1 MKEIE
6 SARICVPVCVTRAGE
21 FDDALGRAAE
31 VADVVELRMDC
42 LLRTELDEALRML
55 GAIFQA
61 GPKPFVLT
69 FRPAEEGGARAI
81 ELQER
86 IMFWRT
92 EGFRHDGKTLFP
104 EMADL
109 ELNLLT
115 ESDAPFP
122 SIFKASLIICS
133 HHDFDGIPADL
144 SRLYER
150 MAETGADVLKLAFQV
165 DDVTECLKSF
175 ELLERARRD
184 GRRMI
189 AVAMGDAGIITRIL
203 GPSRGSFLTYGSLDS
218 AHATAPGQ
226 LSARELR
233 DVYRVHQL
241 NRQTE
246 VMGLVGQPVMHSVSP
261 HIHNS
266 AFALQGMNAVYL
278 PLEVSR
284 LDEFMKR
291 MVSPRTREMDW
302 SLRGLSVTAP
312 HKREMMRHLDWIED
326 AAREI
331 GAVNTVV
338 VRDAELHGYNTDA
351 AASLAPLREEI
362 DLKGARVAVI
372 GAGGAARAL
381 LWSLR
386 EACARVTV
394 FARDAARAR
403 ATAQPFGADVKR
415 LDGASFGE
423 FELVVNATP
432 LGTRG
437 KSLDETPALAGQLR
451 GVKLAYDL
459 VYNPRETRFM
469 REAVTAGCR
478 AIGGLDM
485 LIAQAAAQFR
495 LWTGTDAPLEI
506 MRRAAEKAVLNKD
519 G

>member
-1 MKEIE
+1 
-6 SARICVPVCVTRAGE
+6 
-21 FDDALGRAAE
+21 
-31 VADVVELRMDC
+31 
-42 LLRTELDEALRML
+42 
-55 GAIFQA
+55 
-61 GPKPFVLT
+61 
-69 FRPAEEGGARAI
+69 
-81 ELQER
+81 
-86 IMFWRT
+86 
-92 EGFRHDGKTLFP
+92 
-104 EMADL
+104 
-109 ELNLLT
+109 
-115 ESDAPFP
+115 
-122 SIFKASLIICS
+122 
-133 HHDFDGIPADL
+133 
-144 SRLYER
+144 
-150 MAETGADVLKLAFQV
+150 
-165 DDVTECLKSF
+165 
-175 ELLERARRD
+175 
-184 GRRMI
+184 
-189 AVAMGDAGIITRIL
+189 
-203 GPSRGSFLTYGSLDS
+203 
-218 AHATAPGQ
+218 
-226 LSARELR
+226 
-233 DVYRVHQL
+233 
-241 NRQTE
+241 
-246 VMGLVGQPVMHSVSP
+246 
-261 HIHNS
+261 
-266 AFALQGMNAVYL
+266 MNAVYL

-331 GAVNTVV
+331 GAVNTIV

-394 FARDAARAR
+394 LARDAERAR
-403 ATAQPFGADVKR
+403 ETAQQFGADVKR

-437 KSLDETPALAGQLR
+437 KNVDETPALAGQLR

-506 MRRAAEKAVLNKD
+506 MRRAAEKAVLKKD